1 MVMVSARLT
10 RRWRLSYRHDLTNAA
25 IAAPRRLVAVRCERL
40 ADIRTQV
47 SSIDTDL
54 QNKLTFEGGPLAC
67 LSQPVKDILAPT
79 IYRMC
84 GSLKQIAQI
93 AELSPP
99 NCKTEREQRRPG
111 QPLRPQQ
118 C

>member
-1 MVMVSARLT
+1 MLFCLALLV
-10 RRWRLSYRHDLTNAA
+10 LSGIFSISDEL
-25 IAAPRRLVAVRCERL
+25 LVKADKRL

-47 SSIDTDL
+47 SSIDTYL

-67 LSQPVKDILAPT
+67 LSRPVKEILEPT

-93 AELSPP
+93 AEASPP
-99 NCKTEREQRRPG
+99 NCKTEREQPRPG
-111 QPLRPQQ
+111 QPLPPQQ